1 MMNRCA
7 ILGSSGLVS
16 QTIQYLLEN
25 HPWFELV
32 QVAGSEEK
40 VGMHTS
46 DFDWRLP
53 FERPRNDLKISSLDD
68 VKDVEIVFS
77 ALPSDVAAIWEKKL
91 AKNGMNVFSNASSFR
106 RVTGVPMLI
115 PEMDNSGFKGYQ
127 NHACA
132 TNCTVIPVAIPLYA
146 ISQHA
151 SISSVSVRT
160 EQSLSGAGW
169 RLMEEV
175 NQLNRLS
182 DDSIPGEAE
191 KIVAELQHLLGNSQ
205 LHVDVH
211 CQRVVEDFGHIVH
224 VEFQVDAPTS
234 VEQLKTYLELEG
246 LDLPS
251 SPKHVI
257 QLVDRPPNRESDL
270 WFGGFGKKS
279 GMGITVGDL
288 KNVGERTFSFSAL
301 SHNTVRG
308 AAGGVILLAEYAHS
322 LGFIYKS

>member
-1 MMNRCA
+1 MIRCA

-32 QVAGSEEK
+32 QVAGSEKK
-40 VGMHTS
+40 VGMNTS
-46 DFDWRLP
+46 DLDWRLP
-53 FERPRNDLKISSLDD
+53 HQRPQKNFTILPLDE

-77 ALPSDVAAIWEKKL
+77 ALPSDVAAVWEEKL
-91 AKNGMNVFSNASSFR
+91 AKKGMTVFSNASAFR
-106 RVTGVPMLI
+106 RVTGIPMII
-115 PEMDNSGFKGYQ
+115 PEMDDSGFKGFK

-132 TNCTVIPVAIPLYA
+132 TNCTVIPVVFPLYA
-146 ISQHA
+146 INRNV
-151 SISSVSVRT
+151 SISSVSIRT

-169 RLMEEV
+169 NLMEEV

-191 KIVAELQHLLGNSQ
+191 KIIAELQHLLGNSG
-205 LHVDVH
+205 LHVDVQ

-224 VEFQVDAPTS
+224 VEFQVDIPS
-234 VEQLKTYLELEG
+234 SLEQMRNYLDING

-257 QLVDRPPNRESDL
+257 QLVDRPPNREADL
-270 WFGGFGKKS
+270 WFGGSGKML
-279 GMGITVGDL
+279 GMGITVGNL
-288 KNVGERTFSFSAL
+288 KKCDERKFSFSAL
-301 SHNTVRG
+301 SHNTMRG
-308 AAGGVILLAEYAHS
+308 AAGGVILLAEYAKS
-322 LGFIYKS
+322 LGFISKS